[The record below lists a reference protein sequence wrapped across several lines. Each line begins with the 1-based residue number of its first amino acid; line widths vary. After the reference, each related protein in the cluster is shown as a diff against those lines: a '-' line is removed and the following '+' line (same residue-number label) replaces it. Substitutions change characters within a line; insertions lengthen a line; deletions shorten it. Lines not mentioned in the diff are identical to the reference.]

1 MGWTETFGTGKCC
14 ILWWLSCVA
23 DVDRGGEGN
32 GGKKREGMGE
42 RRKGLPLPFP
52 FRAFLPSPPLP
63 SLFLHLPRRVYG
75 DMLPVQAMKKYDIV
89 VRDFWIRS
97 LSRTEFLTQ
106 TCPIQTFFRFHW
118 QSLFP
123 YNPDI
128 RTQTHGPRGKKAD
141 CPPGQTSSVYCI
153 GRQYLTLTVIVQ
165 LFELTKGINSLLVCC
180 FSWPSGRQLKK

>member
-1 MGWTETFGTGKCC
+1 MSVVSYGDYPAWQTS
-14 ILWWLSCVA
+14 I
-23 DVDRGGEGN
+23 GEGR
-32 GGKKREGMGE
+32 GMEVKKERGWGREG
-42 RRKGLPLPFP
+42 KDCLSLFP
-52 FRAFLPSPPLP
+52 FALFSPPLP

-123 YNPDI
+123 YKPDI

>member
-52 FRAFLPSPPLP
+52 FRAFLPSP
-63 SLFLHLPRRVYG
+63 LFFCTYHAGYMAICYLFKPWKN
-75 DMLPVQAMKKYDIV
+75 MTV

-123 YNPDI
+123 YKPDI